1 MLCAGGIDK
10 MYEGVVSLVLND
22 CSDDLDHGCY
32 PGPTGQHANVSVL
45 CVWGGVCVCT
55 VCVGGGVCTV
65 CVCVG
70 GCVCLYCV
78 CLYCVCVCVIQKL
91 VSSSLHIYLHGQ
103 PKMMIN

>member
-55 VCVGGGVCTV
+55 VCGGGGVCTV

-78 CLYCVCVCVIQKL
+78 CVWGGVCTVCVCVL
-91 VSSSLHIYLHGQ
+91 YRS
-103 PKMMIN
+103 

>member
-55 VCVGGGVCTV
+55 VCVCGGVSV
-65 CVCVG
+65 
-70 GCVCLYCV
+70 L
-78 CLYCVCVCVIQKL
+78 CVCVCYTE
-91 VSSSLHIYLHGQ
+91 VS
-103 PKMMIN
+103 